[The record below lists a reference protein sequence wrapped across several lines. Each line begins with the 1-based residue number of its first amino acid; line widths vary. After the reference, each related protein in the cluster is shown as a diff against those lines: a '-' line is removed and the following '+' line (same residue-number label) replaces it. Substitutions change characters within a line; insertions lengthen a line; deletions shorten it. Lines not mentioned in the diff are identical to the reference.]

1 MKICKRIL
9 SLLLACILMC
19 STVGIVSAA
28 RDFSDLPS
36 SHWAYSYVQKLVAD
50 GTINGYADG
59 TFLPNKQVTR
69 AEFVKMI
76 GKTTKKFGADFTD
89 VTTAHWAYDY
99 IMYSDMD
106 VTTQKFYP
114 DVAITRNDVVKLL
127 WKRAGSPTG
136 NVIPSII
143 TNQSDKGDAVAWAYT
158 YGIMEGDDGVSLRL
172 SDGLTR
178 AEAAALICRSR
189 NVNAN
194 TDKVDFGNNVNEK
207 LLERVFNSFD
217 VFEGGYSATKTYTN
231 GEIAEAAM
239 RIAADQ
245 STVTY
250 SNINTNVS
258 VDRPN
263 TLSFYVLCKNVWGE
277 KKMTESF
284 YDAKA
289 NNLDTLAALMYAFDY
304 KANVFIDFSGKN
316 DFYVDVKGVSEA
328 NANKYITAAYRL
340 GVKLG
345 SHNSIFP
352 NADTNA
358 KNIALMLLQFD
369 AIAGLNSNYSV
380 TEKTAGKVDAS
391 LKTEILSYPSNHSNF
406 KYILKE
412 VPNKVYSTPFV
423 DIDGSVV
430 DIAKYAP
437 KDSFR
442 FARDYNLL
450 FTMFLQRI
458 AAATRRFG
466 AEVKYTY
473 YPSLVTTTDKGYV
486 MRVKVLITKVDANK
500 QFEDLFPTVVKNGPK
515 IYKGQEFYVDIATG
529 AIASGMV
536 IPIDDAVIT
545 NVILK

>member
-1 MKICKRIL
+1 MKVCKKII
-9 SLLLACILMC
+9 SLLLVCILMC
-19 STVGIVSAA
+19 STVGVVSAA
-28 RDFSDLPS
+28 KNFSDLPS
-36 SHWAYSYVQKLVAD
+36 SHWAYEYVQKLVAD

-76 GKTTKKFGADFTD
+76 GKTTKKFNTDFAD

-106 VTTQKFYP
+106 VATQKFYP

-127 WKRAGSPTG
+127 WKRAGSPVG
-136 NVIPSII
+136 NVVPSVI

-158 YGIMEGDDGVSLRL
+158 FGIMEGDDGVSLRL

-189 NVNAN
+189 NVKAN
-194 TDKVDFGNNVNEK
+194 SDKVDFGNNVNEK
-207 LLERVFNSFD
+207 LLERVYNSFD
-217 VFEGGYSATKTYTN
+217 LLDGGYSATKTFTN
-231 GEIAEAAM
+231 GEISEIAM

-250 SNINTNVS
+250 TNIPTNVS
-258 VDRPN
+258 VDRPY

-277 KKMTESF
+277 SKMTEKF

-289 NNLDTLAALMYAFDY
+289 NNLDALAALMYAFDY
-304 KANVFIDFSGKN
+304 KVNKFIDFSGKN
-316 DFYVDVKGVSEA
+316 DFYVDVKAVA
-328 NANKYITAAYRL
+328 DPNANKYISAAYRL
-340 GVKLG
+340 GIKIG
-345 SHNSIFP
+345 SHNSILP
-352 NADTNA
+352 NADFTA
-358 KNIALMLLQFD
+358 KNLALMLLQFD
-369 AIAGLNSNYSV
+369 AIAGLNSNYVV
-380 TEKTAGKVDAS
+380 TEISAGKVDSS
-391 LKTEILSYPSNHSNF
+391 LKTEILSYPNNHSNF
-406 KYILKE
+406 KYVLKE
-412 VPNKVYSTPFV
+412 LPNKVYSTPFI

-430 DIAKYAP
+430 DLNKYAP
-437 KDSFR
+437 KDTFR
-442 FARDYNLL
+442 FARDYNVL

-458 AAATRRFG
+458 AAATKRFG
-466 AEVKYTY
+466 AEMKYTY

-486 MRVKVLITKVDANK
+486 MRVKILITKVSANK
-500 QFEDLFPTVVKNGPK
+500 DFDDLFPTVVTNGPS
-515 IYKGQEFYVDIATG
+515 IYKGQEFYADIATG

-545 NVILK
+545 NVIMK

>member
-1 MKICKRIL
+1 MKVCKKLL
-9 SLLLACILMC
+9 SLLLACIMLC
-19 STVGIVSAA
+19 STVGVVSAA
-28 RDFSDLPS
+28 KDFSDLPS
-36 SHWAYSYVQKLVAD
+36 SHWAYNYVQRLVTD

-76 GKTTKKFGADFTD
+76 GKTTKKFDKDFTD
-89 VTTAHWAYDY
+89 VTAAHWAYDY
-99 IMYSDMD
+99 IMYSNMD
-106 VTTQKFYP
+106 VETQKFYP

-127 WKRAGSPTG
+127 WKRAGSPVG
-136 NVIPSII
+136 NVVPSII
-143 TNQSDKGDAVAWAYT
+143 FNQSDKGDAVAWAYT

-172 SDGLTR
+172 ADGLTR

-189 NVNAN
+189 DVKAN
-194 TDKVDFGNNVNEK
+194 SDKVDFGNNVNEK
-207 LLERVFNSFD
+207 LLDRVYNSFD
-217 VFEGGYSATKTYTN
+217 IFEGGYSATKTFTN

-277 KKMTESF
+277 SKMTEQF

-304 KANVFIDFSGKN
+304 KVNKFIDFSGKN

-369 AIAGLNSNYSV
+369 ALAGLNTNYAV

-391 LKTEILSYPSNHSNF
+391 LKTEILSYPNNHSDY
-406 KYILKE
+406 KYILKD
-412 VPNKVYSTPFV
+412 VPNKVYSAPFV

-430 DIAKYAP
+430 DTAKYAP

-473 YPSLVTTTDKGYV
+473 YPSMVTTTDKGYV
-486 MRVKVLITKVDANK
+486 MRVKILVTKVNADK
-500 QFEDLFPTVVKNGPK
+500 QFKDLFPTVVNDGPN
-515 IYKGQEFYVDIATG
+515 IYKGQEFYADIATG

-545 NVILK
+545 NVIMK